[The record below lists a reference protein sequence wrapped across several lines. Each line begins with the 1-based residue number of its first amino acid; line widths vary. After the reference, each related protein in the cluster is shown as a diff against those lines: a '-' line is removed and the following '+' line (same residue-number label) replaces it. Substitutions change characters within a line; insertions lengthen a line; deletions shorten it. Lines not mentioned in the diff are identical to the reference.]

1 MTDKGYAAIK
11 LSGNG
16 ILDPVRHKDIL
27 WCMCKVIA
35 GLKLQK
41 YHKLRNVSCL
51 EL

>member
-16 ILDPVRHKDIL
+16 ILDSVRHRHYL
-27 WCMCKVIA
+27 VYVQGYIA
-35 GLKLQK
+35 GQKLQK

-51 EL
+51 EQ

>member
-1 MTDKGYAAIK
+1 MTDKGYPAIK

-16 ILDPVRHKDIL
+16 ILDSVRQKDII

-41 YHKLRNVSCL
+41 CPKLRNASCL
-51 EL
+51 EQ

>member
-16 ILDPVRHKDIL
+16 ILDSVRHRHYL
-27 WCMCKVIA
+27 VYVQ
-35 GLKLQK
+35 GYNRTKLQK

-51 EL
+51 EQ